1 MSIREGNGRDGDG
14 RNSDGWGGGRW
25 REGGEDLR
33 KQTKEQEKDGIE
45 GD

>member
-14 RNSDGWGGGRW
+14 RNCDGWSEEEKERGGGIYANR
-25 REGGEDLR
+25 R
-33 KQTKEQEKDGIE
+33 KSNEKDGIE